1 MNLWRIF
8 FSILSKTV
16 TLAKRDVVVV
26 VIISAILGD
35 DDDDDTNEIENDL
48 GFGPTKKRKEEE
60 ETFRSRRRK

>member
-1 MNLWRIF
+1 MNLWQIF

-35 DDDDDTNEIENDL
+35 DDDDTNEIENDL

-60 ETFRSRRRK
+60 ETFRSCRRK

>member
-35 DDDDDTNEIENDL
+35 DDDDTNEIENDL

-60 ETFRSRRRK
+60 EEETFRPRRK

>member
-35 DDDDDTNEIENDL
+35 DDDDTNEIENDL

-60 ETFRSRRRK
+60 ETFRSCRRK

>member
-1 MNLWRIF
+1 LNLWRIF

-35 DDDDDTNEIENDL
+35 DDDDTNEIENDL

>member
-16 TLAKRDVVVV
+16 TLAKRDVGVV
-26 VIISAILGD
+26 ISAILGD
-35 DDDDDTNEIENDL
+35 DDDDTNENENDL

>member
-35 DDDDDTNEIENDL
+35 DDDDTNEIENDL

-60 ETFRSRRRK
+60 EETFRPRRK

>member
-1 MNLWRIF
+1 MNLWQIF

-35 DDDDDTNEIENDL
+35 DDDDTNEIENDL

-60 ETFRSRRRK
+60 EAFRSCRRK

>member
-16 TLAKRDVVVV
+16 TLAKRDLVVV
-26 VIISAILGD
+26 VIISAILG

>member
-8 FSILSKTV
+8 FSILSKKV

-26 VIISAILGD
+26 VIISAILG

-60 ETFRSRRRK
+60 ETFRSCRRK

>member
-35 DDDDDTNEIENDL
+35 DDDDTNEIENDL
-48 GFGPTKKRKEEE
+48 GFGRTKKRKEEE
-60 ETFRSRRRK
+60 ETFRSCRRK

>member
-1 MNLWRIF
+1 MNLCGLF
-8 FSILSKTV
+8 FSIFSKTV
-16 TLAKRDVVVV
+16 TLAKRDEGVV
-26 VIISAILGD
+26 ISAILG

>member
-35 DDDDDTNEIENDL
+35 DDDDTNEIENDL

>member
-1 MNLWRIF
+1 
-8 FSILSKTV
+8 
-16 TLAKRDVVVV
+16 VVVV

-60 ETFRSRRRK
+60 ETFRSPRRK

>member
-1 MNLWRIF
+1 MNLCGLF

-16 TLAKRDVVVV
+16 TLAKRDEGVV
-26 VIISAILGD
+26 ISAILG

-60 ETFRSRRRK
+60 ETFRPRRK